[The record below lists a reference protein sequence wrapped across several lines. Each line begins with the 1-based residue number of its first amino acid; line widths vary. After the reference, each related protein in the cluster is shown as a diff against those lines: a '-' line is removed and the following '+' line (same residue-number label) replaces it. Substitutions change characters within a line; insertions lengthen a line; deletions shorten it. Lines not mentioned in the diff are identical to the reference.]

1 MSGTNGDRITSRIA
15 AVRDEL
21 ESKYPSL
28 KKSDELNAALD
39 LARLILGTF
48 TRDAQIIIQT
58 LEDHFG
64 RIMFILK
71 SILSFLSAIIVG
83 LISTILMRFF

>member
-1 MSGTNGDRITSRIA
+1 MSGTNGDLITTRIA
-15 AVRDEL
+15 AFRDEL

-28 KKSDELNAALD
+28 QKSDQLNAALD

-48 TRDAQIIIQT
+48 TRDAQLRIQK
-58 LEDHFG
+58 LEDHFC

-71 SILSFLSAIIVG
+71 SILSFLSAIVVG
-83 LISTILMRFF
+83 LITTFLMKFF

>member
-1 MSGTNGDRITSRIA
+1 
-15 AVRDEL
+15 L

-28 KKSDELNAALD
+28 KNGDQLNAALD
-39 LARLILGTF
+39 LARLILSTF
-48 TRDAQIIIQT
+48 TRDAQIRIQT
-58 LEDHFG
+58 LEDHFN

-83 LISTILMRFF
+83 LITAFILKIT